1 MNEEISEKNKTAKL
15 QNLPEGWKWARL
27 AEVVEE
33 SLSGEWGEDP
43 TLNNSLYPVISTLAI
58 DYEGNINFAEL
69 VLRKLNKRKLKK
81 LLLRKND
88 ILLEKSGGSS
98 DKPAGKVALVKKPFE
113 GTCSNFIQIIRVKKK
128 YSPVFVFYKM
138 FSDFAFRK
146 TEKFQQKTTGI
157 INFKINEYFSEMVPL
172 PPLPEQQKI
181 AEILET
187 VDSAIDKTDQ
197 IIEKYKRI
205 KQGLMQEL
213 LTKGIDENGKIRDE
227 KTHHFKASPLGRIPE
242 EWKVTRLGE
251 IASKEKYSFVDGPFG
266 SNLKT
271 VHYTTSG
278 ILVIQSNY
286 FTKGKFNVIN
296 PTFTTEEKANELL
309 RSNTKPSDIVIAKI
323 GANYGAVA
331 IIPETITRAVLSG
344 NTMKITLDKNIANN
358 VYVCFYLG
366 YFKETDKI
374 NRILAAGSAQPA
386 LSLYGYKNLKIPLP
400 PLPEQQR
407 IAAILS
413 QIDEVI
419 EKETQYR
426 DKLKRLKAGLMQD
439 LLTGKVR
446 VNKLIKQGA

>member
-187 VDSAIDKTDQ
+187 VDNAREKTDQ

-213 LTKGIDENGKIRDE
+213 LTKGIDENGKIRTE
-227 KTHHFKASPLGRIPE
+227 KTHRFKDSPLGRIPE
-242 EWKVTRLGE
+242 EWEVKRLGE
-251 IASKEKYSFVDGPFG
+251 VISQIETGTWGDEIHTNYNNVFPIIRSTEIDEEGRFDLSTVAYRSLPYKKAIKYILNIGDILLVASSG
-266 SNLKT
+266 SPDLIGRAAIIK
-271 VHYTTSG
+271 S
-278 ILVIQSNY
+278 IPKDIKLLFSN
-286 FTKGKFNVIN
+286 FMLCIRSKNNIIISKFLFYI
-296 PTFTTEEKANELL
+296 L
-309 RSNTKPSDIVIAKI
+309 RS
-323 GANYGAVA
+323 
-331 IIPETITRAVLSG
+331 
-344 NTMKITLDKNIANN
+344 
-358 VYVCFYLG
+358 
-366 YFKETDKI
+366 
-374 NRILAAGSAQPA
+374 
-386 LSLYGYKNLKIPLP
+386 SLYCSFLSSFRETTTGLINFPKSEFENFEIPLP

-407 IAAILS
+407 IAEILS

-426 DKLKRLKAGLMQD
+426 DKLKRLKAGLMED